1 MTMRNKLENHPLIGR
16 QISTVDGKPN
26 ADGNT
31 ILNIEAVYEM
41 GIDGQNYICLL
52 TWTPGNVP
60 PQYRSHGQMDWENI
74 SLDLDSE
81 LGQLLNNA
89 IETNKQQYKI
99 L

>member
-1 MTMRNKLENHPLIGR
+1 MRNKLENHPLIGR

-26 ADGNT
+26 ADGNS

-52 TWTPGNVP
+52 
-60 PQYRSHGQMDWENI
+60 

-89 IETNKQQYKI
+89 IERNKQQYKI
-99 L
+99 I